1 MYFAVKQVI
10 NSNPEAL
17 EKQYVEDYAALN
29 SDTQYA
35 ALAAEEYKRAGR
47 ACTACV
53 FLILP
58 AFVATMALSVSHA
71 PTSLSAFIPLAIM
84 ILFFILARKFRR
96 KASETGKKKDA
107 VFCNHVAFAS
117 EYYNAIQGNRII
129 ACYGKVDDEDEDFF
143 ELTIVTVPKRQPRSE
158 SEDTPTKHTIP
169 FPFNG
174 ESLSLAGHDNLVLD
188 LDHEVLCFTE

>member
-1 MYFAVKQVI
+1 MYFAVKKVI

-29 SDTQYA
+29 SDTQHA

-71 PTSLSAFIPLAIM
+71 PTSLSAFIPLATM

-143 ELTIVTVPKRQPRSE
+143 ELTIVTVPKSQPKNKFE
-158 SEDTPTKHTIP
+158 ATPTEHTLS
-169 FPFNG
+169 FPFCRD
-174 ESLSLAGHDNLVLD
+174 SVSRADHDNLVLD
-188 LDHEVLCFTE
+188 LDHEVLCFME

>member
-1 MYFAVKQVI
+1 MYFAVKKVI

-17 EKQYVEDYAALN
+17 ERQYVEDYVELN
-29 SDTQYA
+29 SDPQYA
-35 ALAAEEYKRAGR
+35 DLIKEEKKAGR
-47 ACTACV
+47 AYTTCV

-58 AFVATMALSVSHA
+58 AFVAATALSVTHM
-71 PTSLSAFIPLAIM
+71 PTSLFAFIPLALM
-84 ILFFILARKFRR
+84 LLCFILARKFRS

-129 ACYGKVDDEDEDFF
+129 ACYGKADAEDEDCF
-143 ELTIVTVPKRQPRSE
+143 ELTVVTVPKSQPKYE
-158 SEDTPTKHTIP
+158 AEGEPAEHTFS

-174 ESLSLAGHDNLVLD
+174 ESMALAAHDNLVLD
-188 LDHEVLCFTE
+188 LDHEVLCFME

>member
-1 MYFAVKQVI
+1 MYYAVKKVI
-10 NSNPEAL
+10 NSDPEAL
-17 EKQYVEDYAALN
+17 EKQYAEDYAALN
-29 SDTQYA
+29 SDPQYA
-35 ALAAEEYKRAGR
+35 ALVAEEYKRAGR

-58 AFVATMALSVSHA
+58 AFVATMALSISHA

-84 ILFFILARKFRR
+84 ILCFILARKFRR

-143 ELTIVTVPKRQPRSE
+143 ELTIVTVPKSQPKSE
-158 SEDTPTKHTIP
+158 SEDAPTEHTLS
-169 FPFNG
+169 FPFCG
-174 ESLSLAGHDNLVLD
+174 DSLSLADHDNLVLD
-188 LDHEVLCFTE
+188 LDHEVLCFME

>member
-1 MYFAVKQVI
+1 MYFAVKKVI

-71 PTSLSAFIPLAIM
+71 PPSLSAFIPLATM

-143 ELTIVTVPKRQPRSE
+143 ELTIVTVPKSQPKNKFE
-158 SEDTPTKHTIP
+158 ATPTEHTLS
-169 FPFNG
+169 FPFCG
-174 ESLSLAGHDNLVLD
+174 DSVSRADHDNLVLD
-188 LDHEVLCFTE
+188 LDHEVLCFME